1 MFVATPVY
9 LNDYWSSLHPVSEI
23 AFILLCFGFVIFSFL
38 RTKVLLFSSGILLIL
53 SAYILSFALNFQIA
67 QGVLDNLLVI
77 FAVVIIIAY
86 SQEIR
91 RGLDALRTN
100 TGSFTGKERLASYVS
115 NEITGTAVTLAN
127 RQIGALIIVQNEY
140 NLQQYVQDGIPMSA
154 YLTKE
159 LLISTFLPASPLH
172 DGALIVLED
181 KIVSAGNILPLTSR
195 TISDTQFGT
204 RHRAGIG
211 ITEITDCLCLIVSE
225 ERGIISLAYGGK
237 IIADLEPEV
246 IQNALEQFL
255 DSGKQP
261 KIFASL
267 SLDSADDS
275 DVGVLYE
282 VD

>member
-9 LNDYWSSLHPVSEI
+9 FNDYWSSLHPVSEI

-38 RTKVLLFSSGILLIL
+38 RTKILLFSSGILLIL
-53 SAYILSFALNFQIA
+53 SAYILSFALDFQIA
-67 QGVLDNLLVI
+67 QGILDDLLVI

-86 SQEIR
+86 SQDIR
-91 RGLDALRTN
+91 RGLDALRTS
-100 TGSFTGKERLASYVS
+100 TGTFSGKERLASYAS

-127 RQIGALIIVQNEY
+127 KQIGALIAIQNEY
-140 NLQQYVQDGIPMSA
+140 NLHQYVQDGVPIGA
-154 YLTKE
+154 YLSKE

-181 KIVSAGNILPLTSR
+181 RIVSAGNILPLTSR

-237 IIADLEPEV
+237 IITDLEPETIRV
-246 IQNALEQFL
+246 SVEQFM

-261 KIFASL
+261 RIFADL
-267 SLDSADDS
+267 SADSADSADAEA
-275 DVGVLYE
+275 LYE
-282 VD
+282 AD